1 MPYISSERNASY
13 YEPYAVGPV
22 GQMDMSA
29 NAGVTGTV
37 PTTIAESGSWT
48 SNLISADGF
57 RSIAAGVE
65 LTQAGTIK
73 IQLYVDQAGNVPQGT
88 AVSTTLTANEANS
101 VSVYDGA
108 PFQSFTVTITNSS
121 GSSATVSDFVL
132 LLNAA

>member
-1 MPYISSERNASY
+1 MPYVSTERNSQFWELLA
-13 YEPYAVGPV
+13 
-22 GQMDMSA
+22 
-29 NAGVTGTV
+29 
-37 PTTIAESGSWT
+37 GSWT

-101 VSVYDGA
+101 VSTYDGA

-121 GSSATVSDFVL
+121 GSSAATVSDFVL
-132 LLNAA
+132 LMNAA